1 MNTENL
7 TEFYIEKY
15 QPVREAI
22 SSLAVRVMEYKTK
35 YGRKCIVLTGCAA
48 SNGTTMVSINLAAAL
63 SRSGAKTLLIDA
75 DMRTQKKHENRM
87 ADLGLHDVILG
98 HVSEDAVIKKTNIDG
113 LYFMPSGDCTPDPAL
128 LLCSDAAAALIRRVS
143 SSYDFV
149 LFDSPAVTVVP
160 ETAALFMNVDG
171 ILLIC
176 ALDKTTKK
184 QLKSAKTLI
193 EPYSDKY
200 YGLAVNSVDEGQ
212 YRRLFPNHNYYPT
225 KHGKIK
231 MKK

>member
-1 MNTENL
+1 MKTKKL
-7 TEFYIEKY
+7 TEFYIEKNR
-15 QPVREAI
+15 PFREAV

-35 YGRKCIVLTGCAA
+35 YGKKCVVLTGCAA
-48 SNGTTMVSINLAAAL
+48 SNGTTMVAINLAAAL
-63 SRSGAKTLLIDA
+63 AKSGAKTLLIDA

-87 ADLGLHDVILG
+87 ADIGLHDVILG
-98 HVSEDAVIKKTNIDG
+98 HVGEDGVIKETN
-113 LYFMPSGDCTPDPAL
+113 LERLHFMPSGNWTPDPAL
-128 LLCSDAAAALIRRVS
+128 LLCSTEAAALIRRVS
-143 SSYDFV
+143 SNYDFV

-160 ETAALFMNVDG
+160 ETSALFMSVDG

-200 YGLAVNSVDEGQ
+200 YGIAVNSVDEAQ
-212 YRRLFPNHNYYPT
+212 YMRLFPNHNYYPM
-225 KHGKIK
+225 KHSKINK
-231 MKK
+231 EK